1 MNSSKSHPWIDLI
14 VVLFATLAMTVW
26 AYKVASF
33 FTNNSSI
40 CLIATTVFILLIFLV
55 ARFFLIPKNPFIPVS
70 LSLFLWLGYLL
81 LVELDGFI
89 ISRIPNIWGS
99 LFRIAV
105 FIIWLCVLYII
116 YRISAFNPYVRENK
130 LNRKIVLCCSFAQII
145 TVSIFLGHLK
155 QGL

>member
-70 LSLFLWLGYLL
+70 LSLLFWLGYLL

-89 ISRIPNIWGS
+89 ISRIPDIWGTV
-99 LFRIAV
+99 FRIAV

-130 LNRKIVLCCSFAQII
+130 LNRKMVAFCFFAQII